1 MKKSLIEISTSVQC
15 LNFWTASVLCTTH
28 QNILRL
34 IQKELQPR
42 TNEDGYDLKFVLR
55 NNLDNGLFGAV
66 TRCAKVVDTVASLL
80 GKFLKD
86 NFQKR
91 EILTHLFPIH
101 PFSTHLRISDVSEVR
116 EWVHY

>member
-1 MKKSLIEISTSVQC
+1 M
-15 LNFWTASVLCTTH
+15 
-28 QNILRL
+28 
-34 IQKELQPR
+34 QPR
-42 TNEDGYDLKFVLR
+42 TDEDGYDLKFVLW

-86 NFQKR
+86 NFQER
-91 EILTHLFPIH
+91 EILTHSFPIH